1 MRIAAHKVH
10 LIRLDD
16 TLDLP
21 MDGPLHQLTGV
32 PVGLG
37 GRDRRHLG
45 VKARQVVPLKR
56 NKICKVPGRKRRVKG
71 PGRVGRGCDQN
82 IVQRHRQ
89 MPVDP
94 CPFGFALVGHKG
106 FR

>member
-1 MRIAAHKVH
+1 MRIAAHKID
-10 LIRLDD
+10 LIRLDGA
-16 TLDLP
+16 LDVP
-21 MDGPLHQLTGV
+21 MDRLVHQVAGL

-45 VKARQVVPLKR
+45 VKARQVMPLKR

-82 IVQRHRQ
+82 VI
-89 MPVDP
+89 
-94 CPFGFALVGHKG
+94 
-106 FR
+106 